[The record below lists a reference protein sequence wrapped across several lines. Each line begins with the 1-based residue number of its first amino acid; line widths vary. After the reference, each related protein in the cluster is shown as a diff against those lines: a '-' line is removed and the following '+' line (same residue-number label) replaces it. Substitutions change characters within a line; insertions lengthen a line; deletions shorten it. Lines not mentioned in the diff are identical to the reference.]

1 MVITS
6 EVEWKN
12 FGIKAYLAMRDNLKK
27 WIAEGR
33 QFKVD
38 DEYLPQTV
46 VGCSCDNSLAGR
58 ISSFLAKTGKH
69 ILRARA

>member
-12 FGIKAYLAMRDNLKK
+12 FGIKAYLTMRDNLKK

-46 VGCSCDNSLAGR
+46 VGGL
-58 ISSFLAKTGKH
+58 
-69 ILRARA
+69 

>member
-1 MVITS
+1 MVFTS

-46 VGCSCDNSLAGR
+46 VEGCDNSLVGR
-58 ISSFLAKTGKH
+58 ISSFLAKTGKR